1 MKNPSKISTFSVEVI
16 EKSPFNLHESPSKIK
31 SLIMN
36 KSQSTFQKKN
46 ECEICKKIFSTLG
59 NMRNHYLTIHQNY
72 RPYKCQYPGCSKS
85 YSILSRYQVH
95 LRTHEGLKPFLCQI
109 CNKSFNEKGN
119 LKTHLRFHSELR
131 PFKCPNCTKCYKT
144 NGHLKDHIEIQH
156 KKIKKYFCEICNK
169 KFGRIST
176 LKAHIR
182 THTGEKNFKCK
193 LEGCNKYFAEK
204 GNMEI
209 HYLRHLKKM
218 NKLDELNET
227 INKRNYGK
235 KNVENDFEDKI
246 KDEINK
252 LKNLNSNINEE
263 KNNTTNKIEKS
274 KKPKNNNKLFINNN
288 NNQTIFNDNIN
299 KNINPIY
306 FQNNIIINNDLDLF
320 PKLTKSEQEKNI
332 FKLNK
337 DENILN
343 IDKENQHY
351 TSFFPFGLPQE
362 LQPLEKN
369 NQFNKPESKIEE
381 YGGMT
386 RPESNV
392 TLCNEQKAEDIFAKP
407 EDLESID
414 EGKNVD
420 QNFYVNENN
429 IINLPFNYNCI
440 FLGNPPNLYNMNS
453 MLNFNFD

>member
-95 LRTHEGLKPFLCQI
+95 LRTHEGTKPFLCQI

-156 KKIKKYFCEICNK
+156 KKIKKYICEICNK

-235 KNVENDFEDKI
+235 KNIENDFEDKI

-306 FQNNIIINNDLDLF
+306 FQNNIMINNDLDLF

>member
-95 LRTHEGLKPFLCQI
+95 LRTHEGTKPFLCQI

-235 KNVENDFEDKI
+235 KNIENDFEDKI

-306 FQNNIIINNDLDLF
+306 FQNNIMINNDLDLF

-337 DENILN
+337 DQNILN

-351 TSFFPFGLPQE
+351 TSFFPFDLPQE
-362 LQPLEKN
+362 FQPLEKN

-392 TLCNEQKAEDIFAKP
+392 TLCNEQKAEDIFAKQ